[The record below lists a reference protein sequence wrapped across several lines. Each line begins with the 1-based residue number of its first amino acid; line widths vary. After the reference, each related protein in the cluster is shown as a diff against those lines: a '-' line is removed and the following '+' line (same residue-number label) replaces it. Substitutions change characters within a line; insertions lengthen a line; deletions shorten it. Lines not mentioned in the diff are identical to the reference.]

1 MAENIICVMA
11 CLVLLEDFML
21 LKEHVLKER
30 FFVHKN
36 ISARYWR
43 HMQHFAADT
52 KYNHTWQYWMQ

>member
-21 LKEHVLKER
+21 LKEHVLKEC

-36 ISARYWR
+36 ISARY
-43 HMQHFAADT
+43 
-52 KYNHTWQYWMQ
+52 

>member
-30 FFVHKN
+30 FFCP
-36 ISARYWR
+36 
-43 HMQHFAADT
+43 QEHFSKILETHAT
-52 KYNHTWQYWMQ
+52 FRS